1 MGSGPTLTPPAPPG
15 HDPTRDPATQA
26 GEDVFAQLNPALA
39 AFVDHP
45 DPVARRGLLRS
56 AEAIDACGDRVWVEQ
71 ATENPP
77 TPVDVR
83 HAVVRH
89 RAETAQELAAERAAR
104 ARTAAEQAFDR
115 LNPEFG
121 VPADTWDPRGHQAVR
136 DREAG
141 LSLGTRAAVALSR
154 ENDPSPVL
162 RVAGQDDRAA
172 DAARTARQ
180 RRGPERASAER

>member
-1 MGSGPTLTPPAPPG
+1 MGSSPTLTPPAPPS
-15 HDPTRDPATQA
+15 HAA
-26 GEDVFAQLNPALA
+26 AEDAFAQLNPALA

-45 DPVARRGLLRS
+45 DPLARRELLRS

-77 TPVDVR
+77 TPLNIR

-89 RAETAQELAAERAAR
+89 RAETARQRATDRAAAAERV
-104 ARTAAEQAFDR
+104 FDR

-121 VPADTWDPRGHQAVR
+121 VPADSRDPRGHQAVR

-141 LSLGTRAAVALSR
+141 LSLGTRVAVAASR
-154 ENDPSPVL
+154 ENDPAPVL
-162 RVAGQDDRAA
+162 SIPGEDYRAA
-172 DAARTARQ
+172 DAARQAAARQ
-180 RRGPERASAER
+180 RHGPERAGAER